1 MLLVRHA
8 VRAHADGTFLGAR
21 PFEYSDGGGA
31 FAGLIRGSDGAFY
44 GTAVRGP
51 KGIGEVF
58 RITPTGQMTILHA
71 FAGPDG
77 GAPYGGVFEANDGYL
92 YGTPP
97 AAAFKMTAAGAV
109 SVLHALTNAPPKLL
123 MQGADGALYGLRPRD
138 DETQQGSVFRLDA
151 SGAFTTLHRFNWL
164 DGAILS
170 GINLD
175 PPDALMVL

>member
-97 AAAFKMTAAGAV
+97 AAAA
-109 SVLHALTNAPPKLL
+109 SVAEL
-123 MQGADGALYGLRPRD
+123 
-138 DETQQGSVFRLDA
+138 S
-151 SGAFTTLHRFNWL
+151 SG
-164 DGAILS
+164 
-170 GINLD
+170 
-175 PPDALMVL
+175 